1 MAFGVVCRYVDHL
14 LSVEIVRGMIVAH
27 FINQKILRF
36 LGADS
41 EVVRATRRKSA
52 GRKKEGFM
60 DNLIMEIRLN
70 SA

>member
-1 MAFGVVCRYVDHL
+1 MEVVG
-14 LSVEIVRGMIVAH
+14 GMIVAH

-41 EVVRATRRKSA
+41 EVVRATKRKSA